1 MLDHANKYVFTLLVS
16 LVLSS
21 GLWSGSAGAADLDE
35 LREKGTIRVAIADER
50 PYGYIDEEGRAQ
62 GPGPDVAR
70 YVLDK
75 IGIDDIEWVVTSFG
89 DLIPGLQEERFDMT
103 AAEMAIQPDRCEK
116 IIYSEPNTTYG
127 EGLLVKAG
135 NPHGLRM
142 YSDFARRNEL
152 KVAILEGANQR
163 EYLRALKVPAEK
175 IVTIEENEQAIEALV
190 SGRADAYA
198 ATSLTVAGLAEKSN
212 KVEPALNFVDPVI
225 GGREVRGW
233 GAFSFNKDSV
243 ELRDA
248 INEVLV
254 PYKYTDDWEQT
265 LTRYGFSKL
274 DVLNSFKYDAEQLC
288 NPKK

>member
-50 PYGYIDEEGRAQ
+50 PYGYINEEGRAQ

-254 PYKYTDDWEQT
+254 PYKYTDDWEQS